1 MKIKRQLYSQ
11 AKSGE
16 SRANCDSYNLAETIT
31 VTVEIARLMQS
42 VNAIRRL
49 ANVIPSVFPSLIR
62 VETDTAL
69 TSDTRHRE
77 LMRRPANGTVNFC
90 RCLSQV
96 TRGHVV
102 PRRITEPSRC
112 RTAVI
117 AVKRGRRETYPAYV
131 FSFFFYRATRPKLQ
145 RRFVRG

>member
-1 MKIKRQLYSQ
+1 
-11 AKSGE
+11 
-16 SRANCDSYNLAETIT
+16 
-31 VTVEIARLMQS
+31 MQS

-49 ANVIPSVFPSLIR
+49 ANVIPSVFPLLIR
-62 VETDTAL
+62 VETGTAL

-102 PRRITEPSRC
+102 PRRITEPSCC
-112 RTAVI
+112 RTTVI
-117 AVKRGRRETYPAYV
+117 AVKRGGRET
-131 FSFFFYRATRPKLQ
+131 SGIRFFLFLSRNASEIANDGSCEDKLCPGIEGKNA
-145 RRFVRG
+145 RD